1 MDNKDIVEVLNLLRK
16 SVKTKDWEY
25 VLESI
30 EYLEEYVDDEL
41 EEDKY

>member
-1 MDNKDIVEVLNLLRK
+1 MDNEDIEQILKLLKK
-16 SVKTKDWEY
+16 SIKTKDWEY